1 MLFAGWARRAS
12 LTDMCGRFAASAGTD
27 SYVEI
32 FGIEEVVDAAQP
44 SFNLAPTDPIPAV
57 VERPDADSG
66 VGARKLVA
74 PRWGLVPSWSKDASE
89 AARLINA
96 RFETLA
102 AKPAFRTALARRR
115 CLIPADGYFEWS
127 AAEPGTGLGRGASA
141 GRVSRSGKQAF
152 FIRPADGGL
161 FVMAGLYEFWKRPTG
176 EWLTTATIITTT
188 ATDAL
193 GHIHDRMP
201 MVVAPGGWASWL
213 DPHLTETDA
222 AASLLSV
229 DGSLTAYPVSPLVGN
244 VANDGPELIE
254 PLA

>member
-1 MLFAGWARRAS
+1 
-12 LTDMCGRFAASAGTD
+12 MCGRFAASAGAD
-27 SYVEI
+27 EYVEV
-32 FGIEEVVDAAQP
+32 FGIDEVVEEAPP

-57 VERPDADSG
+57 VERVDASSG
-66 VGARKLVA
+66 VGVRKLVA
-74 PRWGLVPSWSKDASE
+74 PRWGLVPSWSRDASG
-89 AARLINA
+89 AARMINA

-102 AKPAFRTALARRR
+102 TKPAFRTALARRR

-127 AAEPGTGLGRGASA
+127 AVGLGTRADLNPTEV
-141 GRVSRSGKQAF
+141 RVSRSGKQAY
-152 FIRPADGGL
+152 FIRPADEGL
-161 FVMAGLYEFWKRPTG
+161 FVMAGLYEFWKLPTG

-201 MVVAPGGWASWL
+201 MVVSPGAWASWL

-222 AASLLSV
+222 AASLLAV
-229 DGSLTAYPVSPLVGN
+229 AEGLTAYAVSPLVGN